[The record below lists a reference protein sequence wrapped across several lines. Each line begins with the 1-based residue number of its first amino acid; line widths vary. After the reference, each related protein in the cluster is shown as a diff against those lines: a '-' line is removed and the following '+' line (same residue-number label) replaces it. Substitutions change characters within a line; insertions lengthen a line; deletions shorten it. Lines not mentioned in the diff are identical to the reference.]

1 MGILKKIVAVEEGE
15 LAPMLWAALYYFLL
29 LAAYFVIR
37 PIRDEMGIAG
47 GVRNLPWL
55 FLGTLLGMLL
65 IHPLF
70 TALVSRLPRRLFIPL
85 TYIFFAAN
93 LLTFWLVFV
102 MISEGAGIWAGRI
115 FFIWTSVFNLFV
127 VSIFWSLMADLFR
140 PEQAK
145 RLFGFVAVGGTVGAV
160 VGSSLTAF
168 LAKQL
173 GPTNLI
179 LVSAAI
185 LVMALI
191 AARLLMAS
199 ADRGP
204 VDEDSLDRPKPQIEQ
219 PMGGGIL
226 DGIRAALSSSYLLG
240 IVGYMLLY
248 TITATFLYFQQAE
261 IVEASFTD
269 RTARTVFFARIDL
282 AVNSLTAITQI
293 FLTGRIVRSIG
304 VALALAT
311 LPLVCVLGFAAVGV
325 TPTLMTIAVFQ
336 ILRRSSN
343 YAIARPCREMLY
355 TVVPRDAKYKAKNFI
370 DTFVYRF
377 GDQVGAW
384 SYAGLGTLGFGA
396 AAVSL
401 VAAPLAAVWLAIGLW
416 LGRRQKAMVNQPVT
430 APRRSPDRA

>member
-1 MGILKKIVAVEEGE
+1 MGFLKKIVAVEDSE

-85 TYIFFAAN
+85 TYLFFAVN
-93 LLTFWLVFV
+93 LVGFWLLFLS
-102 MISEGAGIWAGRI
+102 ISEGAGIWAGRI
-115 FFIWTSVFNLFV
+115 FFVWTSVFNLFV

-160 VGSSLTAF
+160 VGSSVTAF
-168 LAKQL
+168 LAERL
-173 GPTNLI
+173 GPTNLL
-179 LVSAAI
+179 LVSAGI
-185 LVMALI
+185 LVLALV
-191 AARLLMAS
+191 AARQLMAA
-199 ADRGP
+199 ADRGRIDDDPLRPPMPQVERP
-204 VDEDSLDRPKPQIEQ
+204 V
-219 PMGGGIL
+219 GGGVL
-226 DGIRAALSSSYLLG
+226 DGIRTVISSGYLLG

-261 IVEASFTD
+261 IVDVSFTD
-269 RTARTVFFARIDL
+269 RAARTVFFARVDL
-282 AVNSLTAITQI
+282 AVNSLTAITQL
-293 FLTGRIVRSIG
+293 FLTGRIVRRIG

-355 TVVPRDAKYKAKNFI
+355 TVLPRDAKYKAKNFI
-370 DTFVYRF
+370 DTFVYRL

-384 SYAGLGTLGFGA
+384 SYSGLGALGFGA
-396 AAVSL
+396 AAISL
-401 VAAPLAAVWLAIGLW
+401 VAAPLAVVWMIIGLW
-416 LGRRQKAMVNQPVT
+416 LGRRQKVMANQPVR
-430 APRRSPDRA
+430 APRTSPDRE